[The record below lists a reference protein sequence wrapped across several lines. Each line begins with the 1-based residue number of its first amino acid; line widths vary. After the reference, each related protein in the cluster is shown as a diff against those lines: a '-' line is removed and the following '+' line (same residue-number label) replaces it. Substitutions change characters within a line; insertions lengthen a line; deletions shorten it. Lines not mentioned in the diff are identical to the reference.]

1 MTAVANHH
9 RGGQPDSPDSSYANP
24 EFPVLNVYPEAVTVL
39 GKNSHLIKHLAPHH
53 DSRGPNRV
61 HAQELFP
68 HVPLNIGL
76 TDSTG

>member
-39 GKNSHLIKHLAPHH
+39 GKNSNLIEYLAPHH
-53 DSRGPNRV
+53 DSRGTHGVN
-61 HAQELFP
+61 AQKLLP
-68 HVPLNIGL
+68 DVSLNL
-76 TDSTG
+76 